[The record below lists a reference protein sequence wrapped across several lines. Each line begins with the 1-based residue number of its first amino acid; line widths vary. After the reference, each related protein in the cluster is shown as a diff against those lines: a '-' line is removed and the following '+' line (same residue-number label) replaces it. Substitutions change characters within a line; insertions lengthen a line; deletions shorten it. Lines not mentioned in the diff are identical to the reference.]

1 MYFFALQQLST
12 AVMKING
19 RTILPKKFN
28 RCILYILY
36 KFIKTYLYSMT
47 ENQYQILSAAQNYA
61 TDLYQTKVSKSIH
74 FHTLLHTQEVLAA
87 SEKMA
92 EYYQLADEDRFAL
105 ALAAWFHDTGYSGGT
120 AKGHEELS
128 IELALK
134 FLNEHK
140 AGQAVIDKVKGCI
153 NATRIPQSPNNLIE
167 QIICDADLFHLG
179 TGDFKEKNR
188 LLREELNDFG
198 GQDLSKK
205 DWRKLNIEFL
215 EKHTYFTSFAKE
227 NLQPLKTVYLQELKD
242 KRIMEEKPGKK
253 NSKKGEIPE
262 LVKHKDKGKEK
273 NKEAGITEDEEK
285 KLADVKKKK
294 EKESQSERAVSTV
307 FRIVAQSQNNL
318 SQMADSKSNI
328 LISVNAIILSI
339 MISSIFEKLK
349 TDAYLQVP
357 FTILVTIC
365 VLSMVF
371 AILATRPT
379 VTSGTFTK
387 DDIAAKKTN
396 LLFFG
401 NFHKMGLPDYDWAM
415 TELLADKNYLYSSM
429 IKDTYFLGI
438 VLAKKYKYL
447 RIAYN
452 IFMFGLIASMIAF
465 TVAFLAPGATE
476 MYQ

>member
-1 MYFFALQQLST
+1 
-12 AVMKING
+12 
-19 RTILPKKFN
+19 
-28 RCILYILY
+28 
-36 KFIKTYLYSMT
+36 MT
-47 ENQYQILSAAQNYA
+47 ENQFQILSAAQNYA

-74 FHTLLHTQEVLAA
+74 FHTLQHTQEVLAA

-140 AGQAVIDKVKGCI
+140 VGQAVIDKVKGCI
-153 NATRIPQSPNNLIE
+153 NSTRIPQSPNNLIE
-167 QIICDADLFHLG
+167 QIISDADLFHLG

-242 KRIMEEKPGKK
+242 KIIMEEKPGKK
-253 NSKKGEIPE
+253 KKAEIPE

-273 NKEAGITEDEEK
+273 SKDAGITEDEAK

-294 EKESQSERAVSTV
+294 EKESQSERAISTV

-318 SQMADSKSNI
+318 SQMADAKSNI

-339 MISSIFEKLK
+339 MIGSLFDKLQ
-349 TDAYLQVP
+349 TDTYLQIP
-357 FTILVTIC
+357 FMTLVVVC
-365 VLSMVF
+365 VVSMIF

-387 DDIAAKKTN
+387 DDIAAKRTN

-401 NFHKMGLPDYDWAM
+401 NFHKMGLADYDWAM

-447 RIAYN
+447 RVAYN
-452 IFMFGLIASMIAF
+452 IFMFGLIAAMIAF
-465 TVAFLAPGATE
+465 TIAFLVPDATE
-476 MYQ
+476 VYVQ

>member
-1 MYFFALQQLST
+1 
-12 AVMKING
+12 
-19 RTILPKKFN
+19 
-28 RCILYILY
+28 
-36 KFIKTYLYSMT
+36 MT
-47 ENQYQILSAAQNYA
+47 ENQFQVLAAAQIYA

-87 SEKMA
+87 CEKMA
-92 EYYQLADEDRFAL
+92 EYYQLADEDRFSL
-105 ALAAWFHDTGYSGGT
+105 SIAAWFHDTGYSGGS

-128 IELALK
+128 VELALK

-140 AGQAVIDKVKGCI
+140 IGQAVIDKVKGCI
-153 NATRIPQSPNNLIE
+153 NATRIPQSPGSLIE

-205 DWRKLNIEFL
+205 DWRKMNVEFL
-215 EKHTYFTSFAKE
+215 EKHNYFTSFAKE
-227 NLQPLKTVYLQELKD
+227 NLQPLKTVYQEELKA
-242 KRIMEEKPGKK
+242 KINGEEKPDKK
-253 NSKKGEIPE
+253 SSKKGETQE
-262 LVKHKDKGKEK
+262 LVKNKDKDKEK
-273 NKEAGITEDEEK
+273 TKEKGITEQEEK
-285 KLADVKKKK
+285 KLADLKKKK
-294 EKESQSERAVSTV
+294 EKESQSERAISTV

-339 MISSIFEKLK
+339 MIGSIFEKLA
-349 TDAYLQVP
+349 TDTYLQIPV
-357 FTILVTIC
+357 TILVTVC
-365 VLSMVF
+365 VVSMVF
-371 AILATRPT
+371 AILATRPNI
-379 VTSGTFTK
+379 TSGTFTK
-387 DDIAAKKTN
+387 EDIAAKRTN

-452 IFMFGLIASMIAF
+452 IFMFGLIAAMIAF
-465 TVAFLAPGATE
+465 IIAFLAPGVTE
-476 MYQ
+476 GYAL